1 MLITTLINIRFL
13 RVNSHRMI
21 NGAKM
26 LIKELKKLK
35 LQSEVISIE
44 RSCHAEEL
52 TGRLCD
58 INEHIISM
66 FLLTDEGNFDG
77 FTVFPIDQVI
87 EVYWGNREHQ
97 AIAQLMSNTAIP
109 VNTEIK
115 ANQFRSIILE
125 LNKSHNS
132 ICFHE
137 SNNEDSFDMGAIE
150 DYDDTWMKL
159 HTFSNKKTL
168 SRMHKLILW
177 EDISRVVVNSPYQN
191 KIVTLHQS
199 GI

>member
-1 MLITTLINIRFL
+1 MGRI
-13 RVNSHRMI
+13 
-21 NGAKM
+21 M

-35 LQSEVISIE
+35 LQSEVVSIE

-66 FLLTDEGNFDG
+66 HLLTDEGNFDG

-97 AIAQLMSNTAIP
+97 AITQLMLNTAFPTNIEI
-109 VNTEIK
+109 NEIK
-115 ANQFRSIILE
+115 FKNIILA
-125 LNKSHNS
+125 LNKTHDS

-150 DYDDTWMKL
+150 DYDDTWIKL

-177 EDISRVVVNSPYQN
+177 DDISRVVVNSPYQN